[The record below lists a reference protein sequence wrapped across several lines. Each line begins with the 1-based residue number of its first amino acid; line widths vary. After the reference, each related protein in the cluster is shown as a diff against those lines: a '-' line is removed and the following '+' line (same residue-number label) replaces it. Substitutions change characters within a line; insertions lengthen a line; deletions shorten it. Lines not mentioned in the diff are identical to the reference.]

1 MSDDEIW
8 DREMTMDEFKRL
20 DPALQKKR
28 IDTSLRRKVTE
39 VHRWSRSGV
48 PTGIDW
54 RKKGGSRSKLRQ
66 WHDAKKKLW
75 SWSDDAPDNPR
86 SIRNKAVMA
95 KWIEARKLLAAGRTA
110 KPAEEKDMWK
120 DRALALE
127 LQNTNL
133 IAVKASLEDRLRRA
147 EARID
152 ASKKRRASS

>member
-20 DPALQKKR
+20 DPSLQKKR

-39 VHRWSRSGV
+39 MHRWSRSGV
-48 PTGIDW
+48 PTGTDW

-66 WHDAKKKLW
+66 WHDPKKKLW

-95 KWIEARKLLAAGRTA
+95 KWIKARKLLAAGRTA

-133 IAVKASLEDRLRRA
+133 IAAKASLEDKLRRA

-152 ASKKRRASS
+152 ASKKKRASK